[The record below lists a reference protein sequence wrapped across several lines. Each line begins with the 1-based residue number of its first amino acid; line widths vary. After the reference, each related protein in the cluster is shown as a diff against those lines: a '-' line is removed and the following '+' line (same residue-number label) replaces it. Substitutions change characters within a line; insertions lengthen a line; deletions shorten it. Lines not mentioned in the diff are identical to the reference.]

1 MVDSDTINCKIKT
14 YYNKEY
20 DISID
25 KNYSFSQLKEILLQ
39 MDYNLKDIKFIYN
52 GRLIRN
58 DQAIISI
65 NLKFMEVVVQK
76 TSNIII
82 NYYERGVNYIYIS
95 IDNVIK

>member
-1 MVDSDTINCKIKT
+1 MVDSDTINCKIKS

-58 DQAIISI
+58 DQAIISSIVTENNPTFYI
-65 NLKFMEVVVQK
+65 NQSQVHGGCCPKNF
-76 TSNIII
+76 
-82 NYYERGVNYIYIS
+82 
-95 IDNVIK
+95 